1 MGGAKSQPENPNA
14 GKPFFFLASCP
25 PDSMQNAIEVTHR
38 YGGFRC
44 IGNDM
49 ASTSFSSKA
58 PFAAWKVK
66 AESQFMTLKQLSPA
80 GQKVFGIAI
89 AGFGQTND
97 ERHFLG
103 QLHRKHGHDQFALKQ
118 CGDVDDMERWLLSQG
133 YLPVPGGFSPSGGT
147 FGEGITEGPPD
158 GDSGARRLAREAWV
172 SSKAEGAWANAAGA
186 AEGAE
191 HRHWRDDAP
200 QQGGWASVFGTQRP
214 EDSQRATRERLLA
227 DLYRAVE
234 ESRDVDAGSVEEV
247 RAMQQRISACLR
259 LAADADAIGDELSE
273 AEVRLQELSRLARD
287 AERARRGCC
296 RRLCCC
302 CCDLCAQPAAD
313 HEEVAAL
320 LLPEDGPSPGQ
331 ELAGEVPGG
340 KAWARAGVVDGLL
353 CPGTKCRYHS
363 ATWGTYISTE
373 VARFNPE
380 DGTYDLLV
388 RQHAKVANISPDPS
402 ATQCWPPGTL
412 VEYQSSSAHGRLP
425 GVVRSFNP
433 PTAGGSDGTYNLD
446 IRENA
451 PADRIRLRLPT

>member
-1 MGGAKSQPENPNA
+1 
-14 GKPFFFLASCP
+14 
-25 PDSMQNAIEVTHR
+25 MQNAIEVTHR

-44 IGNDM
+44 IGSD
-49 ASTSFSSKA
+49 TSSSSSLGSKA

-66 AESQFMTLKQLSPA
+66 AEAQFMTLRQLSPA

-103 QLHRKHGHDQFALKQ
+103 QLAKHVNDQFALKQ

-133 YLPVPGGFSPSGGT
+133 YLPVPGGLSPGQA
-147 FGEGITEGPPD
+147 EGPLD
-158 GDSGARRLAREAWV
+158 GASAAQRSAREAQG
-172 SSKAEGAWANAAGA
+172 SSRAEAAWA

-191 HRHWRDDAP
+191 HRHWRDDAA
-200 QQGGWASVFGTQRP
+200 QQGAWASVFGTQQP

-227 DLYRAVE
+227 DLCRAVE
-234 ESRDVDAGSVEEV
+234 ASRDADAGSPEEL
-247 RAMQQRISACLR
+247 RAAQRRISAALR

-287 AERARRGCC
+287 AERASRGCC
-296 RRLCCC
+296 RRLWCC
-302 CCDLCAQPAAD
+302 CCDLCADPAAE

-320 LLPEDGPSPGQ
+320 LLSDGLERP
-331 ELAGEVPGG
+331 GEVFGS
-340 KAWARAGVVDGLL
+340 KAGARGVIDGIL

-373 VARFNPE
+373 VVRFNPE
-380 DGTYDLLV
+380 DDTYDLLV
-388 RQHAKVANISPDPS
+388 RQHAKVGNISPDPS
-402 ATQCWPPGTL
+402 ATQCWPQGTP
-412 VEYQSSSAHGRLP
+412 VEYQSSTTHGRLP
-425 GVVRSFNP
+425 GAVRSFNP

-446 IRENA
+446 VRENA
-451 PADRIRLRLPT
+451 PADRIRLRLPP